1 MSKRRNLVIARVG
14 DGSEHPHWLNGPGE
28 ERNWDLIV
36 SYWGDDPEVYRGG
49 DWLRIDRKGLKYEA
63 VNDLILTNGELVRSY
78 DYVWLAEDDLACT
91 CQDINRFFDV
101 CHQERLDLAYRAKTA
116 GDLRPLTMDLPGGAH
131 PGRQVG
137 GGWPGSAAPT
147 TGPTSF
153 TAPASPAQAG
163 NWSGPASW
171 APASV
176 VFGGLG
182 FAFAVN
188 VVIWALVSATSGQL
202 VYFWPIWIA
211 LPMLVSL
218 LARAFVWTGG
228 PPPRFGSRLDYRMQ
242 RRAERRRR
250 WSGWG

>member
-1 MSKRRNLVIARVG
+1 MTDVPGGVPGGSVPSPDDGLRVG
-14 DGSEHPHWLNGPGE
+14 NA
-28 ERNWDLIV
+28 ERERVAQRLQ
-36 SYWGDDPEVYRGG
+36 
-49 DWLRIDRKGLKYEA
+49 EA
-63 VNDLILTNGELVRSY
+63 FAEGRLDAAEL
-78 DYVWLAEDDLACT
+78 
-91 CQDINRFFDV
+91 
-101 CHQERLDLAYRAKTA
+101 QERLDLAYRAKTA